1 MPYQNRQQFRSKY
14 GYEYAGFN
22 DCMAQMCCTCCM
34 INQEVREFALR
45 NGTQPCYFK
54 APTV

>member
-22 DCMAQMCCTCCM
+22 CMAQMCCTCCM